1 MNRKPQTLAVLETP
15 AEVGSLPKTQL
26 LRQIREENKAFK
38 LMTHF
43 LDFDFFQFVWDFV
56 SQAKALFKST
66 DTLDCV
72 KFSWQFVMDMV

>member
-1 MNRKPQTLAVLETP
+1 M
-15 AEVGSLPKTQL
+15 PKTKL